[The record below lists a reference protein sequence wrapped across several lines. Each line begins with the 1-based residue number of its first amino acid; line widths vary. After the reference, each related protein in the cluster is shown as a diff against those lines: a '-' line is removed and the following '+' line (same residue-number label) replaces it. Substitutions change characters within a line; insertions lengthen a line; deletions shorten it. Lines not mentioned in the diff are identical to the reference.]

1 MPSKTAVVVVHGVAD
16 QERGATAEQLAQLLV
31 AQAPAGVRYEAVRQG
46 DEVLLQV
53 PALTPIPDE
62 LERSRPDGD
71 VRARAARPDFP
82 FDDWHR
88 RYYNND
94 DRGRTSGLSID
105 VAFSNNL
112 LRNAQHDRLAPETY
126 QVPCWQMFRCEQ
138 QADGREQRVQ
148 VDVHEMYWADLS
160 RLSGAAPRIVTELFT
175 LLFRL
180 STLGRDT
187 VHAATAFFM
196 QHSAW
201 RQLQT
206 VQTWLD
212 LAYSRGLALL
222 FLQLLMLTLFVVP
235 IALACRYEEALTKG
249 LMFVVALISAL
260 AIYFQKRRGWL
271 SMLAFAG
278 LFSLAAVPVAIQ
290 VALILVV
297 LLSWAYSVWMNY
309 CEARFAGSK
318 MIGWPLWLSVLSVLL
333 LVVVCFKGRMAVEPT
348 LWQAWVSAAMTA
360 IEVVLVAI
368 MGWWI
373 VVGALLAPLWFWLGG
388 RAIAQVRATKH
399 REQCAE
405 ARTAVAT
412 GRFGL
417 GVSLGA
423 FLTLSMA
430 AWAVLHYV
438 IKLAVANFS
447 YTPAIFA
454 IPVLGPHNQAGCAA
468 DIGSA
473 TCFLEDRFV
482 GGTSAFALIAVVL
495 LVFLAYVIVTL
506 LPSALAEAMP
516 VASRHERL
524 GRWLTAGYR
533 WLDRLVAVL
542 IGLASAIAM
551 AVAAYFI
558 VRLAYWAYLQV
569 TVPFGVVLTWG
580 VLPAALDS
588 WLVWLSHVAGHLIE
602 SLIDYSQRLLAPL
615 VITSG
620 GIVVAL
626 SAVGGLIS
634 KLLPGLR
641 APLDVALDVDNHFR
655 EFPTT
660 AAPRVRAFSRYVAL
674 LTHLRAVG
682 YQKVVVVAHSQ
693 GAVLSTD
700 LFRYLMQTC
709 DRFAPRRAAGNADVD
724 DVRDTWRWLTQR
736 LVLVTAGSPLRQ
748 LYAARFPHLYE
759 WVLRQD
765 RNRLGP
771 LASEVGV
778 RKWINCY
785 TTGDYI
791 GRWLWSGLPNDADET
806 SVPLIDEAVGRE
818 RALYTPNG
826 DEQAMRAIRDADC
839 RELDICIGAG
849 AHVHYLNATRRW
861 QTSAAGGLREPVV
874 ARVIDEAI
882 KLRHVAI

>member
-1 MPSKTAVVVVHGVAD
+1 MPSKTAIVVVHGVAD

-31 AQAPAGVRYEAVRQG
+31 AQAPAGVRYEAIRQG

-62 LERSRPDGD
+62 LEPSRPDGD

-138 QADGREQRVQ
+138 QADGPEQRVQ

-260 AIYFQKRRGWL
+260 AIYFHKRRGWL

-399 REQCAE
+399 REQSAE

-412 GRFGL
+412 GRFGF
-417 GVSLGA
+417 GVSLGT
-423 FLTLSMA
+423 FLMLSMV

-558 VRLAYWAYLQV
+558 VRLAYWAYVQV
-569 TVPFGVVLTWG
+569 TVPFGMVLTWG

-588 WLVWLSHVAGHLIE
+588 WLVI
-602 SLIDYSQRLLAPL
+602 
-615 VITSG
+615 
-620 GIVVAL
+620 
-626 SAVGGLIS
+626 
-634 KLLPGLR
+634 
-641 APLDVALDVDNHFR
+641 
-655 EFPTT
+655 
-660 AAPRVRAFSRYVAL
+660 
-674 LTHLRAVG
+674 
-682 YQKVVVVAHSQ
+682 
-693 GAVLSTD
+693 
-700 LFRYLMQTC
+700 
-709 DRFAPRRAAGNADVD
+709 
-724 DVRDTWRWLTQR
+724 
-736 LVLVTAGSPLRQ
+736 
-748 LYAARFPHLYE
+748 
-759 WVLRQD
+759 
-765 RNRLGP
+765 
-771 LASEVGV
+771 
-778 RKWINCY
+778 
-785 TTGDYI
+785 
-791 GRWLWSGLPNDADET
+791 
-806 SVPLIDEAVGRE
+806 
-818 RALYTPNG
+818 
-826 DEQAMRAIRDADC
+826 
-839 RELDICIGAG
+839 
-849 AHVHYLNATRRW
+849 
-861 QTSAAGGLREPVV
+861 
-874 ARVIDEAI
+874 
-882 KLRHVAI
+882 